1 VFLGLTEVINQFC
14 QHEITKTVIWRFLW
28 IGLTEANV
36 LSKKHRVIMKNFQTE
51 MLVNNRKLPLNHFV
65 QETLANIMI
74 GFLRTLKETEEFPDS
89 IEIKISKLPRVIE
102 VDAHTYP

>member
-1 VFLGLTEVINQFC
+1 M
-14 QHEITKTVIWRFLW
+14 
-28 IGLTEANV
+28 
-36 LSKKHRVIMKNFQTE
+36 SKKHRVIKKNFQTE

>member
-1 VFLGLTEVINQFC
+1 M
-14 QHEITKTVIWRFLW
+14 
-28 IGLTEANV
+28 
-36 LSKKHRVIMKNFQTE
+36 SKKHRVMKKNFQTE
-51 MLVNNRKLPLNHFV
+51 MRVNNRKLPLNHFV

-89 IEIKISKLPRVIE
+89 IEIKINKLPRVIE

>member
-1 VFLGLTEVINQFC
+1 
-14 QHEITKTVIWRFLW
+14 
-28 IGLTEANV
+28 
-36 LSKKHRVIMKNFQTE
+36 
-51 MLVNNRKLPLNHFV
+51 
-65 QETLANIMI
+65 MI